1 MTFFP
6 SIPVRKFKVH
16 MKLCAELGTWQGFGA
31 RPGMTHLIFAHSRYH
46 SLLELSHVSH
56 AAAVEA
62 AQCPA
67 GKKGK

>member
-1 MTFFP
+1 
-6 SIPVRKFKVH
+6 